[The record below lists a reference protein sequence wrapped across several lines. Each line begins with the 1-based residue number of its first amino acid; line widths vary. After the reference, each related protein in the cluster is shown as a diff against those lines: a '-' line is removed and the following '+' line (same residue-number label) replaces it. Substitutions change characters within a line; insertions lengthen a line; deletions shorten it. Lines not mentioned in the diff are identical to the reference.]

1 MFKFC
6 ICFSISVRLNSVLK
20 NMRRLLRLSIKQTFS
35 RSTNGEIITLWYFV
49 HTINATKIRQLE
61 LSKNLFNE
69 TVNLLFFSSMNDE
82 IYERLCIHGEMALFG
97 LFERVIK
104 NYKIIFQNIFPALN
118 MTNLKDNFQQTLFD
132 FGSSWPYFLC
142 FH

>member
-1 MFKFC
+1 MIVEYFKTKKNGPLNALWMCFPTVWIYEQNQLHKKEMFKFC

-82 IYERLCIHGEMALFG
+82 IYERLCIHGEIWRSLACSK
-97 LFERVIK
+97 E
-104 NYKIIFQNIFPALN
+104 
-118 MTNLKDNFQQTLFD
+118 
-132 FGSSWPYFLC
+132 S
-142 FH
+142 